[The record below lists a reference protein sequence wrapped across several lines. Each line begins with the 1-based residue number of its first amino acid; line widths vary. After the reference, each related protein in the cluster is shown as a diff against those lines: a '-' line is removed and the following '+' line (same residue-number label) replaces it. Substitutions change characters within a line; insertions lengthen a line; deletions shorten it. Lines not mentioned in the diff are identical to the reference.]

1 MEQFRISRALVL
13 SFKCWVR
20 NFIPFTLVAVLL
32 HAPLLIW
39 LVTVGLDPQSSAQR
53 MVDHFFT
60 YPIYIVTATS
70 TVIPSLLTY
79 RVVQELNGRKV
90 SMWTSLRF
98 GLRGLPPAILLA
110 LVLHLI
116 HKLPVAG
123 VLVSSIATCV
133 YYVVAPAAVAERLG
147 PLRAFARSAELTRGR
162 RWGIY
167 GLSLLLGVI
176 ALAILF
182 VWIMPRIEH
191 GFALAIASV
200 VSSSIAFNV
209 LYGLL
214 GLYSGIVQAVSY
226 ALLRQDK
233 DGTSLEELA
242 RVFE

>member
-1 MEQFRISRALVL
+1 MEQFRISRALAL

-20 NFIPFTLVAVLL
+20 NFIPFTLLAVLL

-39 LVTVGLDPQSSAQR
+39 LATVDLDPQSSAQR
-53 MVDHFFT
+53 VLDHFFT

-70 TVIPSLLTY
+70 TIIPSLLTY
-79 RVVQELNGRKV
+79 RVVQELNGSKV
-90 SMWTSLRF
+90 SMWASIRH

-110 LVLHLI
+110 LVLHFI
-116 HKLPVAG
+116 NKLPVAG
-123 VLVSSIATCV
+123 AFVSAIATCV

-147 PLRAFARSAELTRGR
+147 PLRAFVRSAELTRGR

-176 ALAILF
+176 ALAMLF
-182 VWIMPRIEH
+182 LWIMPSLEQ
-191 GFALAIASV
+191 GFALAITTV

-209 LYGLL
+209 VFGLLELYG
-214 GLYSGIVQAVSY
+214 GIVQAVSY